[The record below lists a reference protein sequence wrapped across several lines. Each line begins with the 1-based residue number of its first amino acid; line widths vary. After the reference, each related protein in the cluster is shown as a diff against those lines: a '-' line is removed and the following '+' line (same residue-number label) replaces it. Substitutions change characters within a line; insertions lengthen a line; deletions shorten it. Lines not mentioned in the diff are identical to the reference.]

1 MSTWQMKM
9 CSFFLQ
15 HISLAL
21 FIHMCVLWGRGGGE
35 WQKKVIWGVC
45 VKMVLKTSCDR
56 ENVNAEQ
63 LFFCS
68 QNSDLILEY
77 EKEKLLDNL
86 SKNTLT
92 AQSVFEQHLFS

>member
-1 MSTWQMKM
+1 M
-9 CSFFLQ
+9 CSLGQ
-15 HISLAL
+15 
-21 FIHMCVLWGRGGGE
+21 REGGGVA
-35 WQKKVIWGVC
+35 KRVIWGVC
-45 VKMVLKTSCDR
+45 VKKMLKTSCDR
-56 ENVNAEQ
+56 ESVNAEQ

>member
-1 MSTWQMKM
+1 M
-9 CSFFLQ
+9 CSL
-15 HISLAL
+15 
-21 FIHMCVLWGRGGGE
+21 GKRGGGE
-35 WQKKVIWGVC
+35 VAKRVIWGVC
-45 VKMVLKTSCDR
+45 VKKMLKTSCDR
-56 ENVNAEQ
+56 ESVNAEQ

>member
-1 MSTWQMKM
+1 M
-9 CSFFLQ
+9 CSLGQ
-15 HISLAL
+15 
-21 FIHMCVLWGRGGGE
+21 RGGGSGK
-35 WQKKVIWGVC
+35 KKVIWGVC

-92 AQSVFEQHLFS
+92 QSVFEQHLFS

>member
-1 MSTWQMKM
+1 M
-9 CSFFLQ
+9 CSL
-15 HISLAL
+15 
-21 FIHMCVLWGRGGGE
+21 GKRGGGVA
-35 WQKKVIWGVC
+35 KRVIWGVC
-45 VKMVLKTSCDR
+45 VEKMLKTSCDR
-56 ENVNAEQ
+56 ESVNAEQ